1 MMNLYLKCIKII
13 IIVYF
18 DYGILLKDVCVFV
31 FFRIY
36 MGFWLECDF
45 LEFVSNVI
53 EYMYYFMKKMYCE
66 ISNK

>member
-36 MGFWLECDF
+36 MGFWLECDC
-45 LEFVSNVI
+45 LEFVINVI
-53 EYMYYFMKKMYCE
+53 KYMYYFMKKNVLW
-66 ISNK
+66 NK

>member
-1 MMNLYLKCIKII
+1 MMNLYLKCIKIKI
-13 IIVYF
+13 VVYF

-53 EYMYYFMKKMYCE
+53 EYMYYFMKKNVLW
-66 ISNK
+66 NK

>member
-53 EYMYYFMKKMYCE
+53 EYMYYFMKKKVLW
-66 ISNK
+66 NK

>member
-31 FFRIY
+31 FFGIY

-53 EYMYYFMKKMYCE
+53 
-66 ISNK
+66 